1 MLFRDS
7 PIGARYIQDVL
18 LRPLSAQRFGT
29 DWEYLMNASTGQDK
43 EDMQERI
50 GDLLGSLISK
60 IVLASCIYTYAR
72 DKAKPKK
79 NKELDKAYRLLRQNL
94 ELSSQSI
101 LEICVAKKLQL
112 ESIAS
117 RADLALSYVL
127 NSRDS
132 DVILYDES
140 NLSSEYRSFRYK
152 VMEEVPPS
160 YLSKMFSAEIARY
173 LGVHL

>member
-1 MLFRDS
+1 MLFRDT

-18 LRPLSAQRFGT
+18 LRPLSNQRFGT
-29 DWEYLMNASTGQDK
+29 DWEYLMNASLGQDRA
-43 EDMQERI
+43 DMQERI

-60 IVLASCIYTYAR
+60 VVLASWIHTYAR
-72 DKAKPKK
+72 DKARPKK
-79 NKELDKAYRLLRQNL
+79 NKELDKALLLLRQNL
-94 ELSSQSI
+94 ELASQSI
-101 LEICVAKKLQL
+101 LEICVARKLQL

-140 NLSSEYRSFRYK
+140 NLSREYSLFRYK

-160 YLSKMFSAEIARY
+160 YLSIMFREEISRY